1 MASDKTNGLVI
12 DCNSHVYEPE
22 AIWDRYVPQEYRVP
36 VRTAFWH
43 CVDAA
48 TGLITVVL
56 NGRSA
61 RPMTQSRIIRQAI
74 WRPGM
79 SLDDIGALDP
89 NKPHPINPGA
99 QDPDAR
105 VKDMDRMGIRHAV
118 VFPTLFLEYLPVV
131 ENPDMARVLAS
142 AYNDWV
148 ADFCGTHR
156 DRLIPAAILPMQ
168 DVGLAIKEVR
178 RAAANNFKAV
188 VIRPSFFEGRFLNHP
203 YYNELWKELDRA
215 NLAVFLHP
223 SSGSTNP
230 EWTSEGSYVD
240 RIAANLRIGHY
251 ISESI
256 APMMDNSLLMVAF
269 CFYGHL
275 EEYPKL
281 RIAFTNSGASWVPLA
296 LEKAET
302 RLALNRIPD
311 VSLEPEHVWEER
323 GTSMAVFHAWE
334 SSVMR
339 QYEDFAKFAA
349 FGSGYPFHDT
359 ATPAEARANIEKY
372 SVPAEAAA
380 RLMGANAAR
389 FLNL

>member
-1 MASDKTNGLVI
+1 MASQKTDRLVI
-12 DCNSHVYEPE
+12 DCNSHVYEPQT
-22 AIWDRYVPQEYRVP
+22 IWDEYVPPEYRVA

-43 CVDAA
+43 CVDAES
-48 TGLITVVL
+48 GLITAVV

-61 RPMTQSRIIRQAI
+61 KPMTQSRIIRQAI

-89 NKPHPINPGA
+89 DQPHPINPGA

-105 VKDMDRMGIRHAV
+105 VKDMDALGIGHAV

-131 ENPDMARVLAS
+131 ENPDLARVLAS
-142 AYNDWV
+142 AYNDWI
-148 ADFCGTHR
+148 ADFCGVHP
-156 DRLIPAAILPMQ
+156 DRLIAAAILPMQ
-168 DVGLAIKEVR
+168 DAALALKEVR
-178 RAAANNFKAV
+178 RAAARKFRAV

-203 YYNELWKELDRA
+203 CYNELWKEIDRL
-215 NLAVFLHP
+215 NLAVFVHP
-223 SSGSTNP
+223 SSGSANP

-240 RIAANLRIGHY
+240 RIAANLKIGHY
-251 ISESI
+251 IGESI

-275 EEYPKL
+275 EEYPNL

-323 GTSMAVFHAWE
+323 GTSMAVFDAWE

-339 QYEDFAKFAA
+339 QYEEFSKYAA
-349 FGSGYPFHDT
+349 FGSGYPSHDT
-359 ATPAEARANIEKY
+359 GTPAEARANMEKY
-372 SVPAEAAA
+372 GVPAQAA
-380 RLMGANAAR
+380 RRLMSANAAR
-389 FLNL
+389 FLRL